1 MLFRIAAD
9 LLVVIH
15 LGFIC
20 FVVIGGFLVLKWRWV
35 GLLHIP
41 SALWGALIEFQ
52 DWLCPITPLEIQLR
66 QISGQSGYTGGF
78 IEHYIL
84 PIVYPSYLTH
94 EVQIILGSFVV
105 VVNIAVYGWIISK
118 YIRNRK
124 KKA

>member
-15 LGFIC
+15 FGFIC

-35 GLLHIP
+35 LFLHVP
-41 SALWGALIEFQ
+41 AAVWGALIEFQ
-52 DWLCPITPLEIQLR
+52 GWLCPITPLEQQLR
-66 QISGQSGYTGGF
+66 HISGQSGYTGGF

-84 PIVYPSYLTH
+84 PIIYPSNLTH
-94 EVQIILGSFVV
+94 EVQIILGTFVV
-105 VVNIAVYGWIISK
+105 VINIAVYGWIISK

-124 KKA
+124 KNA

>member
-15 LGFIC
+15 FGFIC

-35 GLLHIP
+35 LFIHVP
-41 SALWGALIEFQ
+41 AAVWGALIEFQ
-52 DWLCPITPLEIQLR
+52 GWLCPITPLEQQLR

-94 EVQIILGSFVV
+94 EVQIILGTFVV
-105 VVNIAVYGWIISK
+105 VINIAVYGWIISK
-118 YIRNRK
+118 HIRNRK
-124 KKA
+124 KSV